1 MDIPSTADGKEDRFI
16 NAKKLNSMRSMM
28 LNNLFCLDLVD
39 ETQARQKLVSTV
51 WSESKTVAIIQLGLI
66 RRHLHTPQRLYY

>member
-16 NAKKLNSMRSMM
+16 NVKKLKSMRSMM

-39 ETQARQKLVSTV
+39 ETQAR
-51 WSESKTVAIIQLGLI
+51 
-66 RRHLHTPQRLYY
+66 